1 MQVESWNY
9 DKEAYEL
16 LLDDVKS
23 ERSGRKIIG
32 DQGPGRYRI
41 IKQFAE
47 LEREAVPTETVI
59 TKEVSDGKADGSR
72 EE

>member
-41 IKQFAE
+41 IKQIVI
-47 LEREAVPTETVI
+47 LEREAVPTETIV
-59 TKEVSDGKADGSR
+59 TKEVDAKSIGTG